1 MSNLGDAEA
10 VRSGRRRVSL
20 WRDQLPRAGGKCPTS
35 HEPGNARVH
44 HHLLDPSRSDLGLEF
59 VSTMWWIMEL
69 KLLGGGSGKTRK
81 CELDAAEVVSLGRV
95 CASETLNKD
104 RQSGETSARFP

>member
-1 MSNLGDAEA
+1 MQRRSEA
-10 VRSGRRRVSL
+10 ADGESVYGETSSREQGESVPRR
-20 WRDQLPRAGGKCPTS
+20 TN
-35 HEPGNARVH
+35 PGNARVH

-59 VSTMWWIMEL
+59 VRTMWWIMEL
-69 KLLGGGSGKTRK
+69 KLLGGSGKTRK